1 MAIMTHPILPFS
13 PHSLPTPTTT
23 ALHHHYTHLL
33 SSISTSLPHLKQV
46 HAQILRH
53 RLDRSNSLLLT
64 LLLSSFPHNAAY
76 AVSLFHQLHRPETH
90 LSNRFLRELSRSSQ
104 PENTLSVFERMRREG
119 LGVDR
124 FSFPSLLK
132 ASARVSG
139 LSEGMELHG
148 LAAKMGFDSDPFVQT
163 ALVGMYAA
171 CGEIRDA
178 RQMFDK
184 MSHRDIVTWNTM
196 IDGYCQSG
204 LFDDVLPLFEEMK
217 SSNIEPDEKM
227 FSTVL
232 SACGRA
238 ANLDFGKAIHELV
251 TEKNVAVDSH
261 LQSVLVTMYAGC
273 GSMDVAQTLFAKLTP
288 KNVVASTAMV
298 NGYSKVGQ
306 VEAARLIFNQMVEK
320 DLVCWSA
327 MISGYAESD
336 QPQEALKLFN
346 EMQVSGLKPDQVTML
361 SVISACAQ
369 LGAMDQAKWIHKF
382 VDNSGFGKA
391 LPVNNALIDM
401 YAKCGS
407 LESAR
412 GVFVQMRRRN
422 VISWTSMISAFAMH
436 GDASNALKLFHQM
449 KAENIEPNGVTFV
462 GVLYACSH
470 AGLVEEGRN
479 IFDSMVNAYNIAPK
493 HEHYGCMVDLYGRA
507 NLLREALELVESM
520 PFAPNFIIWGSLM
533 AACRKHGELE
543 LGEFAAKQLL
553 ELDPEHDGAHVLLSN
568 IYAKERRWQ
577 DVGDVRNSMKH
588 KGIFKEKGCSRIE
601 LNSELHEFL
610 TADKNHKQAD
620 EIYAKLNEMVS
631 ELKLVGY
638 APNTSNVLVDLNEE
652 DKKEAVLWHSE
663 KLAVSY
669 GLIRQKQGSCIR
681 IIKNLRICED
691 CHTYMKLVSNFYRT
705 EIVIRDRT
713 RFHHFRDGVCS
724 CNDYW

>member
-1 MAIMTHPILPFS
+1 MATMTHPILPFRPQPQS
-13 PHSLPTPTTT
+13 HPQSLPTPFTPPTTT
-23 ALHHHYTHLL
+23 ALHHYTHLL
-33 SSISTSLPHLKQV
+33 SSISISTSLLHLKQV

-76 AVSLFHQLHRPETH
+76 AVALFHQLHRPETH

-104 PENTLSVFERMRREG
+104 PGKTLSVFERMRREG

-139 LSEGMELHG
+139 LSEGTELHG
-148 LAAKMGFDSDPFVQT
+148 LATKMGFDSDPFVQT

-178 RQMFDK
+178 RQ
-184 MSHRDIVTWNTM
+184 V
-196 IDGYCQSG
+196 YCQSG

-238 ANLDFGKAIHELV
+238 ANLDFGKAIHEIA

-369 LGAMDQAKWIHKF
+369 LDKF
-382 VDNSGFGKA
+382 
-391 LPVNNALIDM
+391 
-401 YAKCGS
+401 
-407 LESAR
+407 
-412 GVFVQMRRRN
+412 
-422 VISWTSMISAFAMH
+422 H
-436 GDASNALKLFHQM
+436 
-449 KAENIEPNGVTFV
+449 PNKT
-462 GVLYACSH
+462 
-470 AGLVEEGRN
+470 
-479 IFDSMVNAYNIAPK
+479 K
-493 HEHYGCMVDLYGRA
+493 H
-507 NLLREALELVESM
+507 
-520 PFAPNFIIWGSLM
+520 
-533 AACRKHGELE
+533 
-543 LGEFAAKQLL
+543 
-553 ELDPEHDGAHVLLSN
+553 
-568 IYAKERRWQ
+568 
-577 DVGDVRNSMKH
+577 
-588 KGIFKEKGCSRIE
+588 
-601 LNSELHEFL
+601 
-610 TADKNHKQAD
+610 
-620 EIYAKLNEMVS
+620 
-631 ELKLVGY
+631 
-638 APNTSNVLVDLNEE
+638 
-652 DKKEAVLWHSE
+652 
-663 KLAVSY
+663 
-669 GLIRQKQGSCIR
+669 
-681 IIKNLRICED
+681 
-691 CHTYMKLVSNFYRT
+691 HT
-705 EIVIRDRT
+705 
-713 RFHHFRDGVCS
+713 
-724 CNDYW
+724 